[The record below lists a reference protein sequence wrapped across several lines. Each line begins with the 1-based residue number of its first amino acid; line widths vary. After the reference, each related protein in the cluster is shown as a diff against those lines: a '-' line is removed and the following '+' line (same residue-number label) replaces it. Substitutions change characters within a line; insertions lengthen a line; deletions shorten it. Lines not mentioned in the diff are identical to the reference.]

1 MYVCLHC
8 GHRFTNPVKY
18 QYNKSV
24 RMYDEDAA
32 CPNCGSEDF
41 EQAGHCIKCGKDFP
55 LDEMVGSICK
65 ECVEKAQTFDN
76 ALKYGND
83 RKSTVELNGFIAY
96 AFSASEINEILA
108 NVLKL
113 ANERGFKDAANF
125 CGDDLHDFSEWLE
138 GQDE

>member
-1 MYVCLHC
+1 MYICLHC
-8 GHRFTNPVKY
+8 GHHFENPVKY

-41 EQAGHCIKCGKDFP
+41 EQAGHCLKCGEDFS
-55 LDEMVGSICK
+55 LDEMVGSVCK

-76 ALKYGND
+76 ALKYGEV
-83 RKSTVELNGFIAY
+83 RKAAVELNGFIAY

-108 NVLKL
+108 NILKL
-113 ANERGFKDAANF
+113 ENEHGHKDAVNY
-125 CGDDLHDFSEWLE
+125 CGDDLYDFSEWLE
-138 GQDE
+138 GEYE